1 MQELKV
7 RIRKDGR
14 ILPGQIVKVDSFLN
28 HQIDPMLMMD
38 IGRQF
43 HALFRDVP
51 VTKILTI
58 ETSGIAAALTAGYC
72 FGVPVVFAKKHQSLN
87 MSGEMY
93 RGQVT
98 SYTKKQTYDI
108 TISKDYLKA
117 DDTVL
122 VIDDFLATG
131 NAVFGLMDVCTQAG
145 ATLGGVGIV
154 IEKSFQE
161 GGRLLRERGIRLE
174 SLARIKGITETEV
187 LFEDDDLSK

>member
-14 ILPGQIVKVDSFLN
+14 VLPGQIVKVDSFLN
-28 HQIDPMLMMD
+28 HQIDPQLMME

-43 HALFRDVP
+43 HERFSDVP

-58 ETSGIAAALTAGYC
+58 ETSGIAAALTAGLC

-93 RGQVT
+93 RGKVT

-108 TISKDYLKA
+108 TISRDYLKPE
-117 DDTVL
+117 DTVL

-131 NAVFGLMDVCTQAG
+131 NAVFGLLDLCTQSG
-145 ATLGGVGIV
+145 CTLGGVGIV
-154 IEKSFQE
+154 IEKSFQD
-161 GGRLLRERGIRLE
+161 GGRLIRERGIRLE

-187 LFEDDDLSK
+187 LFEDDALSK